1 MKDKLILTI
10 DFGTQS
16 VRSIIFSSKGETLAI
31 EKESYD
37 QPYFSKGPGLC
48 EQHPSYYFDKLCLTT
63 KRIV

>member
-48 EQHPSYYFDKLCLTT
+48 
-63 KRIV
+63 